1 MWFFAFTFAY
11 YGEPVAT
18 HPEQMIRVRNLQ
30 KTYHTRH
37 EEVEAVRDVSFDVSD
52 GEFYTLLGPSGCG
65 KTTILRCIAGLE
77 RPDNGTILLD
87 GTKMFSA
94 GEAINVPSEKRSI
107 GMVFQSYAI
116 WPHMTVF
123 DNVAFPLR
131 QSKSR
136 FPRSEVEPRVRSVL
150 DLVRLGGLEKR
161 NGGELSGGQQQRL
174 ALARALVSEPK
185 LLLLDEPLSN
195 LDAKLRG
202 EMRLEL
208 RELHK
213 RLRVTTLYVTHDQV
227 EALSMSN
234 RVAVVKEGR
243 IAQLDKPRAVY
254 QQPNDGFVAAFM
266 GSMNMVP
273 GILTRNSESIWAID
287 TAIGTFHC
295 AKSSEARVGEPA
307 LLTIQPVYVVV
318 HETMKAGVNIVRG
331 TVVLSVFSGDYVEC
345 QLKVGDQTLYARQH
359 PSVEFREGQ
368 EVFIELP
375 TAHCIAVTADDSRTG
390 AAGEAHKLG

>member
-1 MWFFAFTFAY
+1 
-11 YGEPVAT
+11 
-18 HPEQMIRVRNLQ
+18 MIRVRNLL

-87 GTKMFSA
+87 GTTMFSA

-116 WPHMTVF
+116 WPHMSVF

-136 FPRSEVEPRVRSVL
+136 FPRSQVEPRVRSVL
-150 DLVRLGGLEKR
+150 ELVRLGGLEKR

-208 RELHK
+208 RELQK

-243 IAQLDKPRAVY
+243 IAQLDNPRAVY

-266 GSMNMVP
+266 GSMNMIP
-273 GILTRNSESIWAID
+273 GILSRNSESIWAID
-287 TAIGTFHC
+287 TAIGKFHC
-295 AKSSEARVGEPA
+295 AKSSEVRVGERA

-318 HETMKAGVNIVRG
+318 HETMKAGSNMVRG

-345 QLKVGDQTLYARQH
+345 QFEVGDQTLYARQH

-375 TAHCIAVTADDSRTG
+375 AAHCIAVTPDDSRTG
-390 AAGEAHKLG
+390 AAGDAHKLG

>member
-1 MWFFAFTFAY
+1 
-11 YGEPVAT
+11 
-18 HPEQMIRVRNLQ
+18 MIRVRNLF
-30 KTYHTRH
+30 KTYHTKH

-77 RPDNGTILLD
+77 QPDNGMILLD
-87 GTKMFSA
+87 GTTMFSA
-94 GEAINVPSEKRSI
+94 HEAINVPPEKRSI

-116 WPHMTVF
+116 WPHMSVF

-131 QSKSR
+131 QSTSR
-136 FPRSEVEPRVRSVL
+136 FPRSEVESRVRRVL
-150 DLVRLGGLEKR
+150 ELVRLNGLEKR
-161 NGGELSGGQQQRL
+161 NGNELSGGQQQRL
-174 ALARALVSEPK
+174 ALARALVCEPK

-208 RELHK
+208 RELQK

-243 IAQLDKPRAVY
+243 IAQLDNPRAVY
-254 QQPNDGFVAAFM
+254 EQPNDGFVAAFM

-273 GILTRNSESIWAID
+273 GTLARNSESIWAID

-295 AKSSEARVGEPA
+295 AKSSEVGVGERA
-307 LLTIQPVYVVV
+307 LLTIQPVYLVV
-318 HETMKAGVNIVRG
+318 HETMKSGDNIVRA
-331 TVVLSVFSGDYVEC
+331 TVVLSVFSGDYVDC

-375 TAHCIAVTADDSRTG
+375 AAHCIAVASDEFGIGAD
-390 AAGEAHKLG
+390 GEPPRLG

>member
-1 MWFFAFTFAY
+1 
-11 YGEPVAT
+11 
-18 HPEQMIRVRNLQ
+18 MIRVRNLH

-37 EEVEAVRDVSFDVSD
+37 EEVEAVCDVSFDVSD

-77 RPDNGTILLD
+77 RPDNGMILLD
-87 GTKMFSA
+87 GTTMFSA

-116 WPHMTVF
+116 WPHMSVF

-136 FPRSEVEPRVRSVL
+136 FPRSEVEPRVRGVL
-150 DLVRLGGLEKR
+150 ELVRLGGLEKR

-202 EMRLEL
+202 EMRLEF
-208 RELHK
+208 RELQK

-243 IAQLDKPRAVY
+243 IAQLDNPRAVY

-287 TAIGTFHC
+287 TAIGKFHC
-295 AKSSEARVGEPA
+295 AKSSEVRVGERA

-318 HETMKAGVNIVRG
+318 HEAMKAGGNMVRG
-331 TVVLSVFSGDYVEC
+331 TVVLSVFSGDYVDC
-345 QLKVGDQTLYARQH
+345 QLKVGDHTLYARQH

-375 TAHCIAVTADDSRTG
+375 AAHCIAVTPDDSRTG
-390 AAGEAHKLG
+390 AAGESHKLG

>member
-1 MWFFAFTFAY
+1 
-11 YGEPVAT
+11 
-18 HPEQMIRVRNLQ
+18 MIRVRNLH

-77 RPDNGTILLD
+77 RPDNGMILLD
-87 GTKMFSA
+87 GTTMFSA
-94 GEAINVPSEKRSI
+94 HEAINVPSEKRSI

-116 WPHMTVF
+116 WPHMSVY

-136 FPRSEVEPRVRSVL
+136 FPRSEVESRVRRVL
-150 DLVRLGGLEKR
+150 ELVRLGGLEKR

-213 RLRVTTLYVTHDQV
+213 RLRVTTVYVTHDQV

-243 IAQLDKPRAVY
+243 IAQLDNPRAVY

-273 GILTRNSESIWAID
+273 GTLTRNSESIWAID
-287 TAIGTFHC
+287 TAIGIFHC
-295 AKSSEARVGEPA
+295 AKSSEVRVGERA

-318 HETMKAGVNIVRG
+318 HDTMKPGGNMVRG
-331 TVVLSVFSGDYVEC
+331 TVVLSVFSGDYVDC
-345 QLKVGDQTLYARQH
+345 QIQVGDHTLYARQH

-375 TAHCIAVTADDSRTG
+375 AAHCIAVTPDESSIG
-390 AAGEAHKLG
+390 GEGESHKLG

>member
-1 MWFFAFTFAY
+1 
-11 YGEPVAT
+11 
-18 HPEQMIRVRNLQ
+18 MIRVRNLH
-30 KTYHTRH
+30 KTYHTKH

-77 RPDNGTILLD
+77 RPDNGMILLD
-87 GTKMFSA
+87 GTTMFSA

-116 WPHMTVF
+116 WPHMSVF

-136 FPRSEVEPRVRSVL
+136 FPRSEVESRVRSVL
-150 DLVRLGGLEKR
+150 ELVRLGGLEKR

-208 RELHK
+208 RELQK

-243 IAQLDKPRAVY
+243 IAQLDNPRAVY

-273 GILTRNSESIWAID
+273 GTLTRNSESIWAID
-287 TAIGTFHC
+287 TAIGKFHC
-295 AKSSEARVGEPA
+295 AKSSEVRVGERA

-318 HETMKAGVNIVRG
+318 HETMKAGDNMVRG
-331 TVVLSVFSGDYVEC
+331 TVVLSVFSGDYVDC
-345 QLKVGDQTLYARQH
+345 QLKVGDHTLYARQH

-375 TAHCIAVTADDSRTG
+375 AAHCIAVTPDESSIGGDDESHR
-390 AAGEAHKLG
+390 LG